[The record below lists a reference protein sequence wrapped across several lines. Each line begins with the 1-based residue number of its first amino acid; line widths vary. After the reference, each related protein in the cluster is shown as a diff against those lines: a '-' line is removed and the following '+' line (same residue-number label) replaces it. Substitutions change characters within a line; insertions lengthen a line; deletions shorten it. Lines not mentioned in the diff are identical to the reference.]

1 MLSNSRNKIH
11 QTWGPFVSPPLYSPY
26 TAKPYEKEFVS
37 LDMADAVTLYNS
49 LALRKDSEFTAL
61 FNYVLLKMQ
70 ETGTM
75 ERMRLRWIVL
85 GGEED
90 FGGGM
95 SEAIQLG
102 YENVLLPF
110 NCCAV
115 GILVAAGMSLMERV
129 FPKLA
134 KREDLKSPLSIPTS
148 P

>member
-1 MLSNSRNKIH
+1 
-11 QTWGPFVSPPLYSPY
+11 
-26 TAKPYEKEFVS
+26 
-37 LDMADAVTLYNS
+37 MADAVTLYNS

-75 ERMRLRWIVL
+75 ERMRLRWIVHNS
-85 GGEED
+85 ED

-115 GILVAAGMSLMERV
+115 GILVAAGMSLLERL
-129 FPKLA
+129 FPKVA
-134 KREDLKSPLSIPTS
+134 KRKELISPDIIPES